1 MRKMIV
7 NIMATTGITLVI
19 LAVIAL
25 LFGASWLC
33 ITVVL
38 ECFGA
43 NILIHLGFLITHKF
57 ESRYAVLE
65 SALDIGYML
74 IIIII
79 FANIFDWFSSTPL
92 WVLVIMTIL
101 VYASGLLLSII
112 RMREDIRIINQLLNK
127 RNNEV
132 NS

>member
-1 MRKMIV
+1 
-7 NIMATTGITLVI
+7 
-19 LAVIAL
+19 
-25 LFGASWLC
+25 
-33 ITVVL
+33 
-38 ECFGA
+38 
-43 NILIHLGFLITHKF
+43 
-57 ESRYAVLE
+57 
-65 SALDIGYML
+65 LDIGYML

>member
-38 ECFGA
+38 ECLGA

-79 FANIFDWFSSTPL
+79 FANIFNWFSSTPL